1 MIVTQKKKGHLTGV
15 AQSEEVV
22 SVAKDK
28 VRAGVGSSLK
38 RRLPSSTF
46 GHVGDLVLLIWPG
59 SLSG

>member
-1 MIVTQKKKGHLTGV
+1 MIVTQKKKGHLNGV

-22 SVAKDK
+22 SAAEGK

-46 GHVGDLVLLIWPG
+46 GHLGGLVLLIWPG